1 MIEYNYPSEEV
12 IECLKRIDSEEM
24 KRKKVEDIK
33 KFQLSDLPEDAGNL
47 SAFFGAF
54 VGWNVEFMTHLR
66 EVWLTREREES
77 DEEYES
83 RIKSLVDDV
92 HFELYERED

>member
-1 MIEYNYPSEEV
+1 MIAYNYPSEEV
-12 IECLKRIDSEEM
+12 IECLKKIDSEEM

-33 KFQLSDLPEDAGNL
+33 KFGLSDLPETAENL

-54 VGWNVEFMTHLR
+54 VGWKVEFMTHLR
-66 EVWLTREREES
+66 EVWLTREREEN

-83 RIKSLVDDV
+83 RIMSLVDDV
-92 HFELYERED
+92 HFELYERES

>member
-1 MIEYNYPSEEV
+1 MIAYNYPEGEV
-12 IECLKRIDSEEM
+12 RECLARITPEEKKRGI
-24 KRKKVEDIK
+24 VEDIK

-47 SAFFGAF
+47 SSFFGAF